1 MLPIMAEGGDGESYG
16 DKMKRIM
23 REMVDERRAAVSA
36 PSPTPGSFTSSTS
49 STSNPSAAESIRR
62 SPSAAF
68 GLLRTAG
75 HGLLGTAGR
84 GAVRRDLESSQSGV
98 SFVTEIARKVG

>member
-1 MLPIMAEGGDGESYG
+1 MAEGGDGESYG

-36 PSPTPGSFTSSTS
+36 PSPTPFTSFTSSTS

-84 GAVRRDLESSQSGV
+84 GAVRREAESSQSRV
-98 SFVTEIARKVG
+98 PLVTEITRKVG